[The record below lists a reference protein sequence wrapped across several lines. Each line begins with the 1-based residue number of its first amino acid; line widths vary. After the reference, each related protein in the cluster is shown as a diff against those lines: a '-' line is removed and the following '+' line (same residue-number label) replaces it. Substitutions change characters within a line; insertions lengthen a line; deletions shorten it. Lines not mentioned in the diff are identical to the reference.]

1 MTTRWRL
8 DEQVALITGAS
19 AGIGRAIAAELLSLG
34 ADVLLVARDP
44 AVLQRCANEL
54 QEEFPTQSVRYL
66 AADVSDAEQRQEV
79 FDWVEDL
86 QDSLQILINNAG
98 HNIRKATMDYN
109 DDEWRSVFETNI
121 FSDLIF
127 FCQ

>member
-44 AVLQRCANEL
+44 LVLQSCANEL
-54 QEEFPTQSVRYL
+54 QEEFPIQSVRYL
-66 AADVSDAEQRQEV
+66 AADGLYR
-79 FDWVEDL
+79 
-86 QDSLQILINNAG
+86 
-98 HNIRKATMDYN
+98 
-109 DDEWRSVFETNI
+109 
-121 FSDLIF
+121 
-127 FCQ
+127 